1 MFALMLTII
10 CVYNMFS
17 YITTVIIILRGVK
30 MVEKFNKELIIYYKK
45 NRFGKIYKRV
55 INKLDNGKFSV
66 STYYKENAV
75 NRIHTSKI
83 NFNKE
88 QIEKLIDSYLKQ
100 YNIEKT
106 VIYK

>member
-1 MFALMLTII
+1 
-10 CVYNMFS
+10 
-17 YITTVIIILRGVK
+17 

-75 NRIHTSKI
+75 NRIHISKI

-106 VIYK
+106 VIYN

>member
-1 MFALMLTII
+1 
-10 CVYNMFS
+10 
-17 YITTVIIILRGVK
+17 

-66 STYYKENAV
+66 STYYKENGI
-75 NRIHTSKI
+75 NRIHTSNI

-88 QIEKLIDSYLKQ
+88 QIEELIQAYLDEFNFKKS
-100 YNIEKT
+100 IF
-106 VIYK
+106 YK

>member
-1 MFALMLTII
+1 
-10 CVYNMFS
+10 
-17 YITTVIIILRGVK
+17 

-55 INKLDNGKFSV
+55 INKLDNGKFLV

-75 NRIHTSKI
+75 NRIHTSRI

-100 YNIEKT
+100 YNIKKS
-106 VIYK
+106 IFYK

>member
-1 MFALMLTII
+1 
-10 CVYNMFS
+10 
-17 YITTVIIILRGVK
+17 
-30 MVEKFNKELIIYYKK
+30 MVEKFNDYLIIHYPK
-45 NRFGKIYKRV
+45 NRYTNIQKRKINKIYHNRYEV
-55 INKLDNGKFSV
+55 E
-66 STYYKENAV
+66 TYYKENAV